1 MSLNGRWAIRY
12 IGFDSSEQFEC
23 VRGTIVIVLHEHNM
37 CTVLNLYQTTNI
49 VLVRLSVYWNLQL
62 NIKLNFLKCTERV
75 DKSTKCVMY
84 VIQFY

>member
-1 MSLNGRWAIRY
+1 M
-12 IGFDSSEQFEC
+12 
-23 VRGTIVIVLHEHNM
+23 RGTIVIVLYLHEHNM
-37 CTVLNLYQTTNI
+37 CTELNLYQTTDI

-62 NIKLNFLKCTERV
+62 NIRLNFLKCTERV